1 VAHAL
6 VRGAAAFWSTLL
18 RRPPRT
24 ISVLAPSVRVPPRT
38 TISSGLPTV
47 AGVENRCP
55 VCQARFRGARVC
67 SRCGAALEPLMRLT
81 VRAWQLRQAARQ
93 AFDAGDFG
101 RALELV
107 TEAQATQNTEAGES
121 LRLLA
126 AWLNLV

>member
-1 VAHAL
+1 
-6 VRGAAAFWSTLL
+6 
-18 RRPPRT
+18 
-24 ISVLAPSVRVPPRT
+24 
-38 TISSGLPTV
+38 
-47 AGVENRCP
+47 
-55 VCQARFRGARVC
+55 
-67 SRCGAALEPLMRLT
+67 MRLT